1 MLTAMA
7 EALAV
12 VAFGLF
18 FTKGVTDAGGDGIA
32 SFRITF
38 YSMAHSFYF
47 NAPLFIGFILPMF
60 AVLFTFIPNKNSK
73 VYLAPAVILLA
84 CGVMVACT
92 YQCYLLPFTDE
103 YAEMVTESGTHIAPE
118 AAVASAFILL
128 AAVLEAVKAFSS
140 APQYEQAAEAET
152 AEEEERAEQSADAP
166 EEAAQADG
174 AVEAAEEQTA
184 EESAEDADRPQGE

>member
-18 FTKGVTDAGGDGIA
+18 FAKGVTDAGGDGIA

-128 AAVLEAVKAFSS
+128 AAVLEAVKAFSP
-140 APQYEQAAEAET
+140 APQSEQAAEAET
-152 AEEEERAEQSADAP
+152 AEEERAEQSADAP
-166 EEAAQADG
+166 EEEVQADD

-184 EESAEDADRPQGE
+184 GESAEDADRPQGE

>member
-1 MLTAMA
+1 MLTVAA

-18 FTKGVTDAGGDGIA
+18 FAKGVTDAGGDGIA

-60 AVLFTFIPNKNSK
+60 AVLFTFIPDKNSK

-84 CGVMVACT
+84 CGIMVACT

-128 AAVLEAVKAFSS
+128 AAVLEAVKAFSP
-140 APQYEQAAEAET
+140 APQSEQAAEAET
-152 AEEEERAEQSADAP
+152 AEEERAEQSADAP
-166 EEAAQADG
+166 EEAVQADG

-184 EESAEDADRPQGE
+184 GESAEDADRPQGE

>member
-18 FTKGVTDAGGDGIA
+18 FAKGVTDAGGDGIA

-38 YSMAHSFYF
+38 YSMARSFYF

-84 CGVMVACT
+84 CGIMVACT

-128 AAVLEAVKAFSS
+128 AAVLEAVKAFSP
-140 APQYEQAAEAET
+140 APQSEQAAEAET
-152 AEEEERAEQSADAP
+152 AEEERAEQSADAP
-166 EEAAQADG
+166 EEAVQADG
-174 AVEAAEEQTA
+174 AVEEAEEQTV

>member
-18 FTKGVTDAGGDGIA
+18 FAKGVTDAGGDGIA

-38 YSMAHSFYF
+38 YSMARSFYF

-60 AVLFTFIPNKNSK
+60 AVLFTFIPDKNSK

-84 CGVMVACT
+84 CGIMVACT

-128 AAVLEAVKAFSS
+128 AAVLEAVKAFSPAQQS
-140 APQYEQAAEAET
+140 EQAAEAET
-152 AEEEERAEQSADAP
+152 AEEERAEQSADAP
-166 EEAAQADG
+166 EEAVQADG
-174 AVEAAEEQTA
+174 AVEEAEEQTA

>member
-18 FTKGVTDAGGDGIA
+18 FAKGVTDAGGDGIA

-84 CGVMVACT
+84 CGIMVACT

-118 AAVASAFILL
+118 AAVAAAFILL
-128 AAVLEAVKAFSS
+128 AAVLEAVKAFSPALQS
-140 APQYEQAAEAET
+140 EQAAEAET
-152 AEEEERAEQSADAP
+152 AEEERAEQSADAP
-166 EEAAQADG
+166 EEAVQADG

-184 EESAEDADRPQGE
+184 GESAEDADRPQGE

>member
-18 FTKGVTDAGGDGIA
+18 FAKGVTDAGGDGIA

-38 YSMAHSFYF
+38 YSMARSFYF

-84 CGVMVACT
+84 CGIMVACT

-128 AAVLEAVKAFSS
+128 AAVLEAVKAFSPALQS
-140 APQYEQAAEAET
+140 EQAAEAET
-152 AEEEERAEQSADAP
+152 AEEERAEQSADAP
-166 EEAAQADG
+166 EEAVQVDG
-174 AVEAAEEQTA
+174 AVEEAEEQTV

>member
-1 MLTAMA
+1 MLTVAA

-18 FTKGVTDAGGDGIA
+18 FAKGVTDAGGDGIA

-60 AVLFTFIPNKNSK
+60 AALFTFIPDKNSK

-84 CGVMVACT
+84 CGIMVACT

-128 AAVLEAVKAFSS
+128 AAVLEAVKAFSP
-140 APQYEQAAEAET
+140 APQPEQAAEAE
-152 AEEEERAEQSADAP
+152 AAEEERAEQSADAP
-166 EEAAQADG
+166 EEEVQADD

-184 EESAEDADRPQGE
+184 GESAEDADRPQGE

>member
-18 FTKGVTDAGGDGIA
+18 FAKGVTDAGGDGIA

-84 CGVMVACT
+84 CGIMVACT

-128 AAVLEAVKAFSS
+128 AAVLEAVKAFSP

-152 AEEEERAEQSADAP
+152 AEEERAEQSADAP
-166 EEAAQADG
+166 EEEVQADD

-184 EESAEDADRPQGE
+184 GESAEDADRPQGE

>member
-18 FTKGVTDAGGDGIA
+18 FAKGVTDAGGDGIA

-84 CGVMVACT
+84 CGIMVACT

-118 AAVASAFILL
+118 AAVAAAFILL
-128 AAVLEAVKAFSS
+128 AAVLEAVKAFSP
-140 APQYEQAAEAET
+140 APQSKQAAEAET
-152 AEEEERAEQSADAP
+152 AEEERAEQSADAP
-166 EEAAQADG
+166 EEEVQADD

-184 EESAEDADRPQGE
+184 GESAEDADRPQGE

>member
-18 FTKGVTDAGGDGIA
+18 FAKGVTDAGGDGIV

-38 YSMAHSFYF
+38 YSMARSFYF

-60 AVLFTFIPNKNSK
+60 AVLFTFIPDKNSK

-84 CGVMVACT
+84 CGIMVACT

-118 AAVASAFILL
+118 AAVAAAFILL
-128 AAVLEAVKAFSS
+128 AAVLEAVKAFSP
-140 APQYEQAAEAET
+140 APQSEQAAEAET
-152 AEEEERAEQSADAP
+152 AEEERAEQSADAP
-166 EEAAQADG
+166 EEAVQADG
-174 AVEAAEEQTA
+174 AVEEAEEQTV

>member
-18 FTKGVTDAGGDGIA
+18 FAKGVTDAGGDGIA

-60 AVLFTFIPNKNSK
+60 AVLFTFIPDKNSK

-84 CGVMVACT
+84 CGIMVACT

-118 AAVASAFILL
+118 AAVAAAFILL
-128 AAVLEAVKAFSS
+128 AAVLEAVKAFSP
-140 APQYEQAAEAET
+140 APQSEQAAEAET
-152 AEEEERAEQSADAP
+152 AEEERAEQSADAP
-166 EEAAQADG
+166 EEAVQADG
-174 AVEAAEEQTA
+174 AVEAAEEEQTA
-184 EESAEDADRPQGE
+184 GESAEDADRPQGE

>member
-18 FTKGVTDAGGDGIA
+18 FAKGVTDAGGDGIA

-84 CGVMVACT
+84 CGIMVACT

-118 AAVASAFILL
+118 AAVAAAFILL
-128 AAVLEAVKAFSS
+128 AAVLEAVKAFSPALQS
-140 APQYEQAAEAET
+140 EQAAEAET
-152 AEEEERAEQSADAP
+152 AEEERAEQSADAP
-166 EEAAQADG
+166 EEAVQVDG
-174 AVEAAEEQTA
+174 AVEEAEEQTV

>member
-18 FTKGVTDAGGDGIA
+18 FAKGVTDAGGDGIA

-60 AVLFTFIPNKNSK
+60 AVLFTFIPDKNSK

-84 CGVMVACT
+84 CGIMVACT

-128 AAVLEAVKAFSS
+128 AAVLEAVKAFSP
-140 APQYEQAAEAET
+140 APQSEQAAEAET
-152 AEEEERAEQSADAP
+152 AEEERAEQSADAP
-166 EEAAQADG
+166 KEAVQADG

-184 EESAEDADRPQGE
+184 GESAEDADRPQGE

>member
-1 MLTAMA
+1 MLTVAA

-18 FTKGVTDAGGDGIA
+18 FAKGVTDAGGDGIA

-60 AVLFTFIPNKNSK
+60 AVLFTFIPDKNSK

-84 CGVMVACT
+84 CGIMVACT

-128 AAVLEAVKAFSS
+128 AAVLEAVKAFSP
-140 APQYEQAAEAET
+140 APQPEQAAEAE
-152 AEEEERAEQSADAP
+152 AAEEERAEQSADAP
-166 EEAAQADG
+166 EEAVQADG

-184 EESAEDADRPQGE
+184 GESAEDADRPQGE

>member
-18 FTKGVTDAGGDGIA
+18 FAKGVTDAGGDGIA

-60 AVLFTFIPNKNSK
+60 AVLFTFIPDKNSK

-84 CGVMVACT
+84 CGIMVACT

-128 AAVLEAVKAFSS
+128 AAVLEAVKAFSP
-140 APQYEQAAEAET
+140 APQSEQAAEAET
-152 AEEEERAEQSADAP
+152 AEEERAEQSADAP
-166 EEAAQADG
+166 EEEVQADD

-184 EESAEDADRPQGE
+184 GESAEDADRPQGE

>member
-18 FTKGVTDAGGDGIA
+18 FAKGVTDAGGDGIA

-84 CGVMVACT
+84 CGIMVACT

-128 AAVLEAVKAFSS
+128 AAVLEAVKAFSP
-140 APQYEQAAEAET
+140 APQSEQAAEAET
-152 AEEEERAEQSADAP
+152 AEEERAEQSADAP
-166 EEAAQADG
+166 EEAVQADG
-174 AVEAAEEQTA
+174 AGEAADEQTA

>member
-18 FTKGVTDAGGDGIA
+18 FAKGVTDAGGDGIA

-38 YSMAHSFYF
+38 YSMARSFYF

-60 AVLFTFIPNKNSK
+60 AVLFTFIPDKNSK

-84 CGVMVACT
+84 CGIMVACT

-118 AAVASAFILL
+118 AAVAAAFILL
-128 AAVLEAVKAFSS
+128 AAVLEAVKAFSP
-140 APQYEQAAEAET
+140 APQSEQAAEAET
-152 AEEEERAEQSADAP
+152 AEEERAEQSADAP
-166 EEAAQADG
+166 EEEVQADD

-184 EESAEDADRPQGE
+184 GESAEDADRPQGE

>member
-18 FTKGVTDAGGDGIA
+18 FAKGVTDAGGDGIA

-38 YSMAHSFYF
+38 YSMARSFYF
-47 NAPLFIGFILPMF
+47 NAPLFIGFILPEF

-84 CGVMVACT
+84 CGIMVACT

-128 AAVLEAVKAFSS
+128 AGVLEAVKAFSP
-140 APQYEQAAEAET
+140 APQSEQAAEAET
-152 AEEEERAEQSADAP
+152 AEEERAEQSADAP
-166 EEAAQADG
+166 EEAVQADG

>member
-18 FTKGVTDAGGDGIA
+18 FAKGVTDAGGDGIA

-38 YSMAHSFYF
+38 YSMARSFYF

-84 CGVMVACT
+84 CGIMVACT

-128 AAVLEAVKAFSS
+128 AAVLEAVKAFSP
-140 APQYEQAAEAET
+140 APQSEQAAEAET
-152 AEEEERAEQSADAP
+152 AEEERAEQSADAP
-166 EEAAQADG
+166 EEAVQADG

-184 EESAEDADRPQGE
+184 GESAEDADRPQGE

>member
-18 FTKGVTDAGGDGIA
+18 FAKGVTDAGGDGIA

-60 AVLFTFIPNKNSK
+60 AVLFTFIPDKNSK

-84 CGVMVACT
+84 CGIMVACT

-118 AAVASAFILL
+118 AAVAAAFILL
-128 AAVLEAVKAFSS
+128 AAVLEAVKAFSP
-140 APQYEQAAEAET
+140 APQSEQAAEAET
-152 AEEEERAEQSADAP
+152 AEEERAEQSADAP
-166 EEAAQADG
+166 EEAVQADG

-184 EESAEDADRPQGE
+184 GESAEDADRPQGE

>member
-18 FTKGVTDAGGDGIA
+18 FAKGVTDAGGDGIA

-84 CGVMVACT
+84 CGIMVACT

-128 AAVLEAVKAFSS
+128 AAVLEAVKAFSP
-140 APQYEQAAEAET
+140 APQPEQAAEAE
-152 AEEEERAEQSADAP
+152 AAEEERAEQSADAP
-166 EEAAQADG
+166 EEAVQADG
-174 AVEAAEEQTA
+174 AGEAAEEQTA
-184 EESAEDADRPQGE
+184 GESAEDADRPQGE

>member
-18 FTKGVTDAGGDGIA
+18 FAKGVTDAGGDGIA

-38 YSMAHSFYF
+38 YSMARSFYF

-84 CGVMVACT
+84 CGIMVACT

-128 AAVLEAVKAFSS
+128 AAVLEAVKAFSP
-140 APQYEQAAEAET
+140 APQPEQAAEAE
-152 AEEEERAEQSADAP
+152 AAEEERAEQSADAP
-166 EEAAQADG
+166 EEAVQADG
-174 AVEAAEEQTA
+174 AGEAAEEQTA
-184 EESAEDADRPQGE
+184 GESAEDADRPQGE

>member
-18 FTKGVTDAGGDGIA
+18 FAKGVTDAGGDGIA

-47 NAPLFIGFILPMF
+47 NAPLFIGFILPVF

-84 CGVMVACT
+84 CGIMVACT

-118 AAVASAFILL
+118 AAVAAAFILL
-128 AAVLEAVKAFSS
+128 AAVLEAVKAFSP
-140 APQYEQAAEAET
+140 APQSKQAAEAET
-152 AEEEERAEQSADAP
+152 AEEERAEQSADAP
-166 EEAAQADG
+166 EEEVQADD

-184 EESAEDADRPQGE
+184 GESAEDADRPQGE

>member
-18 FTKGVTDAGGDGIA
+18 FAKGVTDAGGDGIA

-73 VYLAPAVILLA
+73 VYLVPAVILLA
-84 CGVMVACT
+84 CGIMVACT

-128 AAVLEAVKAFSS
+128 AAVLEAVKAFSP
-140 APQYEQAAEAET
+140 APQSEQAAEAET
-152 AEEEERAEQSADAP
+152 AEEERAEQSADAP

-184 EESAEDADRPQGE
+184 GESAEDADRPQGE

>member
-1 MLTAMA
+1 MLTVAA

-18 FTKGVTDAGGDGIA
+18 FAKGVTDAGGDGIA

-60 AVLFTFIPNKNSK
+60 AVLFTFIPDKNSK

-84 CGVMVACT
+84 CGIMVACT

-118 AAVASAFILL
+118 AAVAAAFILL
-128 AAVLEAVKAFSS
+128 AAVLEAVKAFSP
-140 APQYEQAAEAET
+140 APQSEQAAEAET
-152 AEEEERAEQSADAP
+152 AEEERAEQSADAP
-166 EEAAQADG
+166 EEAVQADG
-174 AVEAAEEQTA
+174 AGEAAEEQTA
-184 EESAEDADRPQGE
+184 EEPAEDADRPQGE

>member
-18 FTKGVTDAGGDGIA
+18 FAKGVTDAGGDGIA

-38 YSMAHSFYF
+38 YSMARSFYF

-84 CGVMVACT
+84 CGIMVACT

-128 AAVLEAVKAFSS
+128 AAVLEAVKAFSP
-140 APQYEQAAEAET
+140 APQSEQAAEAET
-152 AEEEERAEQSADAP
+152 AEEERAEQSADAP
-166 EEAAQADG
+166 EEEVQADD

-184 EESAEDADRPQGE
+184 GESAEDADRPQGE

>member
-18 FTKGVTDAGGDGIA
+18 FAKGVTDAGGDGIA

-84 CGVMVACT
+84 CGIMVACT

-128 AAVLEAVKAFSS
+128 AAVLEAVKAFSP

-152 AEEEERAEQSADAP
+152 AEEERAEQSADAP

-174 AVEAAEEQTA
+174 AVEAADEQTA
-184 EESAEDADRPQGE
+184 GESAEDADRPQGE

>member
-18 FTKGVTDAGGDGIA
+18 FAKGVTDAGGDGIA

-60 AVLFTFIPNKNSK
+60 AVLFTFIPDKNSK

-84 CGVMVACT
+84 CGIMVACT

-128 AAVLEAVKAFSS
+128 AAVLEAVKAFSPALQS
-140 APQYEQAAEAET
+140 EQAAEAET
-152 AEEEERAEQSADAP
+152 AEEERAEQSADAP

-184 EESAEDADRPQGE
+184 GESAEDADRPQGE

>member
-18 FTKGVTDAGGDGIA
+18 FAKGVTDAGGDGIA

-128 AAVLEAVKAFSS
+128 AAVLEAVKAFSP

-152 AEEEERAEQSADAP
+152 AEEERAEQSADAP
-166 EEAAQADG
+166 EEAVQADG

-184 EESAEDADRPQGE
+184 GESAEDADRPQGE

>member
-18 FTKGVTDAGGDGIA
+18 FAKGVTDAGGDGIA

-38 YSMAHSFYF
+38 YSMARSFYF

-84 CGVMVACT
+84 CGAW
-92 YQCYLLPFTDE
+92 L
-103 YAEMVTESGTHIAPE
+103 
-118 AAVASAFILL
+118 
-128 AAVLEAVKAFSS
+128 
-140 APQYEQAAEAET
+140 
-152 AEEEERAEQSADAP
+152 RARTNAICSP
-166 EEAAQADG
+166 LR
-174 AVEAAEEQTA
+174 T
-184 EESAEDADRPQGE
+184 SMRKW

>member
-18 FTKGVTDAGGDGIA
+18 FAKGVTDAGGDGIA

-60 AVLFTFIPNKNSK
+60 AVLCTFIPNKNSK

-84 CGVMVACT
+84 CGIMVACT

-128 AAVLEAVKAFSS
+128 ASVLEAVKAFSP
-140 APQYEQAAEAET
+140 APQSGQAAEAET
-152 AEEEERAEQSADAP
+152 AEEERAEQSADAP
-166 EEAAQADG
+166 EEAAQADD

-184 EESAEDADRPQGE
+184 GESAEDADRPQGE

>member
-18 FTKGVTDAGGDGIA
+18 FAKGVTDAGGDGIA

-47 NAPLFIGFILPMF
+47 NAPLFIGFILPVF

-84 CGVMVACT
+84 CGIMVACT

-118 AAVASAFILL
+118 AAVAAAFILL
-128 AAVLEAVKAFSS
+128 AAVLEAVKAFSP
-140 APQYEQAAEAET
+140 APQSEQAAEAET
-152 AEEEERAEQSADAP
+152 AEEERAEQSADAP
-166 EEAAQADG
+166 EEEVQADD

-184 EESAEDADRPQGE
+184 GESAEDADRPQGE

>member
-18 FTKGVTDAGGDGIA
+18 FAKGVTDAGGDGIA

-60 AVLFTFIPNKNSK
+60 AGLFTFIPDKNSK

-84 CGVMVACT
+84 CGIMVACT

-128 AAVLEAVKAFSS
+128 AAVLEAVKAFSP
-140 APQYEQAAEAET
+140 APQSEQAAEAET
-152 AEEEERAEQSADAP
+152 AEEERAEQSADAP
-166 EEAAQADG
+166 EEEVQADD

-184 EESAEDADRPQGE
+184 GESAEDADRPQGE

>member
-18 FTKGVTDAGGDGIA
+18 FAKGVTDAGGDGIA

-128 AAVLEAVKAFSS
+128 AAVLEAVKAFSP
-140 APQYEQAAEAET
+140 APQSEQAAEAET
-152 AEEEERAEQSADAP
+152 AEEERAEQSADAP
-166 EEAAQADG
+166 EEAVQADG

-184 EESAEDADRPQGE
+184 GEPAEDADRPQGE

>member
-18 FTKGVTDAGGDGIA
+18 FAKGVTDAGGDGIV

-38 YSMAHSFYF
+38 YSMARSFYF

-60 AVLFTFIPNKNSK
+60 AVLFTFIPDKNSK

-84 CGVMVACT
+84 CGIMVACT

-128 AAVLEAVKAFSS
+128 AAVLEAVKAFSP
-140 APQYEQAAEAET
+140 APQSEQAAEAET
-152 AEEEERAEQSADAP
+152 AEEERAEQSADAP
-166 EEAAQADG
+166 EEAVQADG
-174 AVEAAEEQTA
+174 AVEEAEEQTV

>member
-18 FTKGVTDAGGDGIA
+18 FAKGVTDAGGDGIA

-60 AVLFTFIPNKNSK
+60 AVLFTFIPDKNSK

-84 CGVMVACT
+84 CGIMVACT

-128 AAVLEAVKAFSS
+128 AAVLEAVKAFSP
-140 APQYEQAAEAET
+140 APQSGQAAEAET
-152 AEEEERAEQSADAP
+152 AEEERAEQSADAP
-166 EEAAQADG
+166 EEAVQADG
-174 AVEAAEEQTA
+174 VGEAAEEQTA
-184 EESAEDADRPQGE
+184 GESAEDADRPQGE

>member
-18 FTKGVTDAGGDGIA
+18 FAKGVTDAGGDGIA

-38 YSMAHSFYF
+38 YSMARSFYF

-60 AVLFTFIPNKNSK
+60 AVLFTFIPDKNSK

-84 CGVMVACT
+84 CGIMVACT

-128 AAVLEAVKAFSS
+128 AAVLEAVKAFSP
-140 APQYEQAAEAET
+140 APQSEQAAEAET
-152 AEEEERAEQSADAP
+152 AEEERAEQSADAP
-166 EEAAQADG
+166 EEEVQADD

-184 EESAEDADRPQGE
+184 GESAEDADRPQGE

>member
-1 MLTAMA
+1 MLTVAA

-18 FTKGVTDAGGDGIA
+18 FAKGVTDAGGDGIA

-38 YSMAHSFYF
+38 YSMARSFYF
-47 NAPLFIGFILPMF
+47 NAPLFIGFILPVF

-84 CGVMVACT
+84 CGIMVACT

-118 AAVASAFILL
+118 AAVAAAFILL
-128 AAVLEAVKAFSS
+128 AAVLEAVKAFSP
-140 APQYEQAAEAET
+140 APQSEQAAEAET
-152 AEEEERAEQSADAP
+152 AEEERAEQSADAP
-166 EEAAQADG
+166 EEAVQADG
-174 AVEAAEEQTA
+174 AVEEAEEQTV

>member
-18 FTKGVTDAGGDGIA
+18 FAKGVTDAGGDGIA

-60 AVLFTFIPNKNSK
+60 AVLFTFIPDKNSK

-84 CGVMVACT
+84 CGIMVACT

-128 AAVLEAVKAFSS
+128 AAVLEAVKAFSP
-140 APQYEQAAEAET
+140 APQSEQAAEAET
-152 AEEEERAEQSADAP
+152 AEEERAEQSADAP
-166 EEAAQADG
+166 EEEVQADD
-174 AVEAAEEQTA
+174 AVEAAKEQTA
-184 EESAEDADRPQGE
+184 GESAEDADRPQGE

>member
-18 FTKGVTDAGGDGIA
+18 FAKGVTDAGGDGIA

-60 AVLFTFIPNKNSK
+60 AVLFTFIPDKNSK

-84 CGVMVACT
+84 CGIMVACT
-92 YQCYLLPFTDE
+92 YQCYLLPFTEE

-118 AAVASAFILL
+118 AAVAAAFILL
-128 AAVLEAVKAFSS
+128 AAVLEAVKAFSP
-140 APQYEQAAEAET
+140 APQSEQAAEAET
-152 AEEEERAEQSADAP
+152 AEEERAEQSADAP
-166 EEAAQADG
+166 KEAVQADG

-184 EESAEDADRPQGE
+184 GESAEDADRPQGE